1 MSKRGDARDGDPQ
14 AGPTEHRPRSVVSLL
29 GQKADPREAPPP
41 GRREGGV
48 EGDLENRPGRADAS
62 GGNPLSSAHST
73 FHHMEAPRD
82 DFDPVKARE
91 VCAQVARDI
100 LRDFAPG
107 LVLLPAQTRE
117 RAQAFIAYAR
127 TLLDF
132 ARDRSLEGERL
143 AQINRFEFELES
155 ALNGEPPGQ
164 PVFVQLATIERGA
177 PWPRESF
184 DELAKVA
191 RSRVTIGRP
200 RNQRAAAEQWRRLA
214 RAGLLAILG
223 EPPAPAV
230 EAAAAT
236 VLRAASLFSWH
247 DALCFDRPDLGLTM
261 DDAPS
266 PRFDEAVGAEERAIA
281 AELDGA
287 GAAIAELPKRL
298 RPAARYALL
307 AAAELARRAK
317 AEPRRS
323 SPPSLSVA
331 RRLAIVLRARIGS

>member
-1 MSKRGDARDGDPQ
+1 MSDRRGGDPEG
-14 AGPTEHRPRSVVSLL
+14 GPAESRPKSVVSLL
-29 GQKADPREAPPP
+29 GQKAEPGEAPPT
-41 GRREGGV
+41 GRREGGA
-48 EGDLENRPGRADAS
+48 EADLETRPERAEAS
-62 GGNPLSSAHST
+62 GANPLRSAHST

-82 DFDPVKARE
+82 DFDPEKARA

-107 LVLLPAQTRE
+107 LVLLPEETRL
-117 RAQAFIAYAR
+117 RAQAFLAYAR

-143 AQINRFEFELES
+143 AQINRFEFELEA

-164 PVFVQLATIERGA
+164 PVFVQLAAIEREK

-191 RSRVTIGRP
+191 RARVTVGRP

-214 RAGLLAILG
+214 RAGLHAILG
-223 EPPAPAV
+223 EPPSPAD

-266 PRFDEAVGAEERAIA
+266 PRFDAAVGAEERAIA

-287 GAAIAELPKRL
+287 GAAIADLPKRL

-317 AEPRRS
+317 ADPRGA
-323 SPPSLSVA
+323 SPPSLTVA
-331 RRLAIVLRARIGS
+331 RRLAIVLRARVVV